1 MQTKELKLLLS
12 ILLSE
17 ASNQRG
23 IFSNATTVYILKS
36 VRCQQLV
43 WHDPIWLPFHHVE
56 AVSFE
61 NARLRLLLMQVSYC

>member
-56 AVSFE
+56 VIIVFRVSSIVEHLIGLF
-61 NARLRLLLMQVSYC
+61 